1 MRDYSNVEFQFQ
13 FNNFKQ
19 KFFALN
25 FIICDATFLSILIAS
40 QNSLK
45 IICKTSV
52 SYLISLPL
60 FLPPSLSS
68 ISLLPDS
75 INRAVEQYLSV
86 FMYL

>member
-1 MRDYSNVEFQFQ
+1 MGRADNVEFQFQ

-19 KFFALN
+19 KFSALN

-45 IICKTSV
+45 TICVALV
-52 SYLISLPL
+52 SYLLPL
-60 FLPPSLSS
+60 PLSFLPLSPF
-68 ISLLPDS
+68 SLLPDS
-75 INRAVEQYLSV
+75 VNRAVEQYLSV